1 MAEKSILDAR
11 LAEIDR
17 RLRTIQSGLAPA
29 MESTGDVGPTIT
41 DRRGPEPVVPPEA
54 APIPK
59 RLADAPPASEA
70 AELVAQLRAL
80 VEAHER
86 LLASAGDALTA
97 RAAPAPEHTVGVSA
111 GPFAN
116 TQALRRFEQALLAL
130 PEVSGVTLREYEG
143 ADRVIVD
150 VHLAPPTP

>member
-1 MAEKSILDAR
+1 MTEKSILDAR

-29 MESTGDVGPTIT
+29 TQAEAEPRD
-41 DRRGPEPVVPPEA
+41 PEPVVPPEA
-54 APIPK
+54 APVPK
-59 RLADAPPASEA
+59 RLSDASAAAD
-70 AELVAQLRAL
+70 LIAQLRTL

-86 LLASAGDALTA
+86 LLARATA
-97 RAAPAPEHTVGVSA
+97 PPEQTVGVSA

-116 TQALRRFEQALLAL
+116 TEALRRFEQSLWAL
-130 PEVSGVTLREYEG
+130 PDVRAVTVREYEG

>member
-29 MESTGDVGPTIT
+29 TEVGAEPR
-41 DRRGPEPVVPPEA
+41 DPEPVVPPEA
-54 APIPK
+54 APVPK
-59 RLADAPPASEA
+59 RLADVPAPSEA
-70 AELVAQLRAL
+70 ADLVAQLRAL

-86 LLASAGDALTA
+86 LLTSAQ
-97 RAAPAPEHTVGVSA
+97 PAPEQTVGVSA
-111 GPFAN
+111 GPFEDVE
-116 TQALRRFEQALLAL
+116 ALRRFERSLRAL
-130 PEVSGVTLREYEG
+130 PEVRDVTVREYEG

-150 VHLAPPTP
+150 VYLTSTNP